1 MKITTPREDFATA
14 AVLASQPDSF
24 DAAGNKTD
32 WRYDTDVIQQLEEI
46 HAAALARWDERERC
60 AKVVEDALN
69 HYQDE
74 SCTLTMTVALHCI
87 AADIRSGKRKPC

>member
-1 MKITTPREDFATA
+1 MN
-14 AVLASQPDSF
+14 SQPSKPQRIRQSKRDR
-24 DAAGNKTD
+24 DNAI
-32 WRYDTDVIQQLEEI
+32 RL
-46 HAAALARWDERERC
+46 DERERC

-87 AADIRSGKRKPC
+87 AADIRSGK